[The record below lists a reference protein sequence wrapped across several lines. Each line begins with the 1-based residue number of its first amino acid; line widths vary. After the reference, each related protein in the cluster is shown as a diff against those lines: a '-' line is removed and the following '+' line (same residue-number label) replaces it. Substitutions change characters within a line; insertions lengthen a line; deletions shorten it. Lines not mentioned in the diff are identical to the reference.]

1 MWRSSELCSMN
12 LLSGTIVNEIG
23 KPARPSGTDDN
34 NLLADRHGM
43 VIGLASFRHKCS
55 FVLEKT
61 PRMIGADLV
70 SAARN
75 ADNAA
80 AMGKFERST
89 GMNPGFQGVS
99 LAQKFI
105 LLLV

>member
-1 MWRSSELCSMN
+1 MN

-23 KPARPSGTDDN
+23 KPARPSGADDN
-34 NLLADRHGM
+34 DLLADRHGM
-43 VIGLASFRHKCS
+43 VIGLAGFRHKCS

-61 PRMIGADLV
+61 PRMIRTDLV
-70 SAARN
+70 SAAWN

-80 AMGKFERST
+80 AVGKLERST
-89 GMNPGFQGVS
+89 GMNSGFQGVS
-99 LAQKFI
+99 LAQKFM